1 MSDADWTHVD
11 RELRTQLFDTV
22 LGRGRKFPK
31 VWLVQHIDFP
41 SIQNECRLQIKQY
54 HNGPC
59 GAVASIQA
67 WFLKSLM
74 FGKMGKLPHELS
86 EKSKLLLLRKRG
98 LIEAL
103 SGILFHVT
111 PLRKGPVRLIVPFP
125 SGEAYNE
132 DQYYESWHYTTLSTL
147 DEVRAA
153 VDAHFENICH
163 YGMVPFVCSL
173 ILSRGIVRVHT
184 EAAKDTLV
192 DPFQEDCFQTLVNL
206 ILTGRAVSH
215 VFDAPQFC
223 TEEHHPKYSRYGIV
237 SRSIIGFMTSV
248 ELHNRTIVVGNHYKV
263 PYHPIWVIHGESHY
277 SVLFCQNR
285 QVLQHMPT
293 NDTFQWYTVTSFRGI
308 LLNKQFTLTID
319 STGPVTSRAP
329 KMEQSVRVVR
339 ECVGLRWPCSQV
351 GLDDIQH
358 TYNAALTDE
367 SESESENMS

>member
-86 EKSKLLLLRKRG
+86 EKR
-98 LIEAL
+98 
-103 SGILFHVT
+103 
-111 PLRKGPVRLIVPFP
+111 
-125 SGEAYNE
+125 EAYNE

-285 QVLQHMPT
+285 QVEYVSSNL
-293 NDTFQWYTVTSFRGI
+293 
-308 LLNKQFTLTID
+308 ID
-319 STGPVTSRAP
+319 
-329 KMEQSVRVVR
+329 Q
-339 ECVGLRWPCSQV
+339 
-351 GLDDIQH
+351 
-358 TYNAALTDE
+358 
-367 SESESENMS
+367 